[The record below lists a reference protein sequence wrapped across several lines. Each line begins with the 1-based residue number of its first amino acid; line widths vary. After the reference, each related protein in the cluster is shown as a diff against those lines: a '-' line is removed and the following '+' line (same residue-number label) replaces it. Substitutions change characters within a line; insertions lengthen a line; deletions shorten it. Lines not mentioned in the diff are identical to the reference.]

1 MQAVLSGS
9 SSGRATA
16 AAGPRDGRIRH
27 LGSKPATLRAFV
39 CLDGVS
45 RAPGSSQRWLVAGGQ
60 RRRAKHAPQQKSDWH
75 APGVLEKRDGAL
87 ETTDEMGRKLLPG
100 I

>member
-1 MQAVLSGS
+1 MLSGS
-9 SSGRATA
+9 SSSRATA
-16 AAGPRDGRIRH
+16 AVGPRDGRIRH

-45 RAPGSSQRWLVAGGQ
+45 RAPGSSQRWLVAGDSDGGLST
-60 RRRAKHAPQQKSDWH
+60 RRNRSESDWH

-87 ETTDEMGRKLLPG
+87 ETTDEMGCKLLPG